1 MTSPRPNPGASA
13 PSTQPLT
20 PPADAPSSVNNNPSQ
35 ANNQP
40 ATTAAANNTSS
51 TPAHINPANPSLL
64 PATSLQDTGKSRRP
78 RDARLIH
85 MLLASLGVTAYQERV
100 PLQLLDFAYRYTS
113 STLQDAVYLATEGY
127 PGESTGG
134 GTSTSKGG
142 TDSKAQGGSGGAG
155 SGQQPGN
162 FDVGSVSLGAL
173 RMSIASRLHYQFQ
186 PGLPKE
192 FLMDVAAERNRMM
205 LPGVMR
211 GLDGGAGTA
220 AANAAAASSA
230 SSVMMGGMRLP
241 PERFCLTGVGWGL
254 KEEWESDGE
263 QGEGEGE
270 EGEMDMDV
278 DGNNNGQQQIGGA
291 GLGSFAKQGGVEGGE
306 GEDEDDG
313 DGTMEDIFGDEALD
327 GEGRDEDKTMT
338 DV

>member
-13 PSTQPLT
+13 SSTQPLT
-20 PPADAPSSVNNNPSQ
+20 PPADAPSSANNNPSQ
-35 ANNQP
+35 ANHP
-40 ATTAAANNTSS
+40 TTGAANNTPS
-51 TPAHINPANPSLL
+51 TPAPVPTNPANPALL

-127 PGESTGG
+127 PGEAAGG
-134 GTSTSKGG
+134 GKGG
-142 TDSKAQGGSGGAG
+142 SGAEGKAQGAQ
-155 SGQQPGN
+155 QQPGSQ
-162 FDVGSVSLGAL
+162 DLSSVSLGAL

-205 LPGVMR
+205 LPGVLR
-211 GLDGGAGTA
+211 GIDGGAGG
-220 AANAAAASSA
+220 AAAASA
-230 SSVMMGGMRLP
+230 AGGVMMGGMRLP

-254 KEEWESDGE
+254 REEWES
-263 QGEGEGE
+263 EGDEE
-270 EGEMDMDV
+270 EGAAEMEMEV
-278 DGNNNGQQQIGGA
+278 DGNNNGQQQGGGT
-291 GLGSFAKQGGVEGGE
+291 GLGSFAKEGGGE
-306 GEDEDDG
+306 GEDDDDDG
-313 DGTMEDIFGDEALD
+313 DGRMEDVFGDERLD
-327 GEGRDEDKTMT
+327 GETKDEDKTMT

>member
-1 MTSPRPNPGASA
+1 MTSPRSNPGASA

-20 PPADAPSSVNNNPSQ
+20 PPADAPSSTSNNPSQ
-35 ANNQP
+35 ANNP
-40 ATTAAANNTSS
+40 ATTTATNNTSAN
-51 TPAHINPANPSLL
+51 PGPANATIL

-127 PGESTGG
+127 PGESAGA

-142 TDSKAQGGSGGAG
+142 GDGKAQGG
-155 SGQQPGN
+155 GQQAAN
-162 FDVGSVSLGAL
+162 LDLSSVSLGAL

-211 GLDGGAGTA
+211 GVDGGVA
-220 AANAAAASSA
+220 ASAAAAASA
-230 SSVMMGGMRLP
+230 GGVMMGGMRLP

-254 KEEWESDGE
+254 KEEWESEGE
-263 QGEGEGE
+263 EETGEGEME
-270 EGEMDMDV
+270 IDA
-278 DGNNNGQQQIGGA
+278 DGNNNSGQQQAGGT
-291 GLGSFAKQGGVEGGE
+291 GQVSITNERGDG

-313 DGTMEDIFGDEALD
+313 DGAMEDIFGDEGLD
-327 GEGRDEDKTMT
+327 GEVRDEDKTMT

>member
-1 MTSPRPNPGASA
+1 MASPRPNAGASA

-20 PPADAPSSVNNNPSQ
+20 PPAEGPSATTNNPSASNPTPT
-35 ANNQP
+35 AN
-40 ATTAAANNTSS
+40 TTS
-51 TPAHINPANPSLL
+51 TPAAVANPSNPAQI
-64 PATSLQDTGKSRRP
+64 PATSIQDTGKSRRP

-127 PGESTGG
+127 PGESSATATAG
-134 GTSTSKGG
+134 K
-142 TDSKAQGGSGGAG
+142 GGSGGAEG
-155 SGQQPGN
+155 KTQQQPGN
-162 FDVGSVSLGAL
+162 LDLNTVSLGAL

-211 GLDGGAGTA
+211 GIDGGAGSA
-220 AANAAAASSA
+220 AANAASAANSA
-230 SSVMMGGMRLP
+230 MMGGMRLP

-254 KEEWESDGE
+254 KEEWES
-263 QGEGEGE
+263 EGE
-270 EGEMDMDV
+270 EEMEV
-278 DGNNNGQQQIGGA
+278 ENNVQQQVGGA
-291 GLGSFAKQGGVEGGE
+291 GAASFGREGDMEGASGGGE
-306 GEDEDDG
+306 GKEEADDDDEDG
-313 DGTMEDIFGDEALD
+313 AMEDIFGDGELD
-327 GEGRDEDKTMT
+327 GEGQDGDKTMT

>member
-13 PSTQPLT
+13 SSTQPLT
-20 PPADAPSSVNNNPSQ
+20 PPADAPSSSNNPSQ
-35 ANNQP
+35 ANNP
-40 ATTAAANNTSS
+40 PTTTTAAAANTS
-51 TPAHINPANPSLL
+51 TPAPANPAYPPLL

-127 PGESTGG
+127 PGETGGG
-134 GTSTSKGG
+134 GTSKGG
-142 TDSKAQGGSGGAG
+142 GDGKVPGAG
-155 SGQQPGN
+155 AGAAGGPQAGN
-162 FDVGSVSLGAL
+162 LDLSTVSLGAL

-186 PGLPKE
+186 RGLPKE

-211 GLDGGAGTA
+211 GVDGGTA
-220 AANAAAASSA
+220 ASAAAAASA
-230 SSVMMGGMRLP
+230 GGVMMGGMRLP

-254 KEEWESDGE
+254 KEEWESEGDEEDGE
-263 QGEGEGE
+263 KGME
-270 EGEMDMDV
+270 MDV
-278 DGNNNGQQQIGGA
+278 DGNNNNGQQLVGGS
-291 GLGSFAKQGGVEGGE
+291 GQGSFAKEGGGE
-306 GEDEDDG
+306 GEDDDDDG
-313 DGTMEDIFGDEALD
+313 DGTMEDIFGDDRLD
-327 GEGRDEDKTMT
+327 AEGRDEDKTMT
-338 DV
+338 DA

>member
-1 MTSPRPNPGASA
+1 MTSPRPNLGASA

-20 PPADAPSSVNNNPSQ
+20 PPADAPTTSNNPTSQ
-35 ANNQP
+35 AT
-40 ATTAAANNTSS
+40 TTAAATTAPS
-51 TPAHINPANPSLL
+51 PAVANPAQI

-127 PGESTGG
+127 PGESAGG
-134 GTSTSKGG
+134 GANKGG
-142 TDSKAQGGSGGAG
+142 ADGKTPADLNS
-155 SGQQPGN
+155 
-162 FDVGSVSLGAL
+162 VGLGAL

-211 GLDGGAGTA
+211 GVDSGS
-220 AANAAAASSA
+220 AANAASS
-230 SSVMMGGMRLP
+230 SIMMGGVRLP

-254 KEEWESDGE
+254 KEEWES
-263 QGEGEGE
+263 EGE
-270 EGEMDMDV
+270 EEMEVDNV
-278 DGNNNGQQQIGGA
+278 DGNAQQGGTAGQGGFS
-291 GLGSFAKQGGVEGGE
+291 GKEEGGGVED
-306 GEDEDDG
+306 EDEDDG
-313 DGTMEDIFGDEALD
+313 DGTMEDIFGDGELD
-327 GEGRDEDKTMT
+327 GNGQDEDKTMT

>member
-1 MTSPRPNPGASA
+1 MTSPRPNAGASA

-20 PPADAPSSVNNNPSQ
+20 PPADAPSSATNNPSQ
-35 ANNQP
+35 ANNP
-40 ATTAAANNTSS
+40 SAASAANNTST
-51 TPAHINPANPSLL
+51 TPAPAPANPTNPALL

-127 PGESTGG
+127 PGEAAGG
-134 GTSTSKGG
+134 GKGG
-142 TDSKAQGGSGGAG
+142 GADGKAQGA
-155 SGQQPGN
+155 QHQLGN
-162 FDVGSVSLGAL
+162 QDLSSVSLGAL

-211 GLDGGAGTA
+211 GIDSGAGGATA
-220 AANAAAASSA
+220 ASAASG
-230 SSVMMGGMRLP
+230 VMMGGMRLP

-254 KEEWESDGE
+254 KEEWES
-263 QGEGEGE
+263 EGE
-270 EGEMDMDV
+270 EEEEDDEMEV
-278 DGNNNGQQQIGGA
+278 DGANNGQQQSGGT
-291 GLGSFAKQGGVEGGE
+291 GLGSFAKDGGGE
-306 GEDEDDG
+306 REDEDDG
-313 DGTMEDIFGDEALD
+313 DGTMEDIFGDEGLD
-327 GEGRDEDKTMT
+327 GEKRNEDKTMT